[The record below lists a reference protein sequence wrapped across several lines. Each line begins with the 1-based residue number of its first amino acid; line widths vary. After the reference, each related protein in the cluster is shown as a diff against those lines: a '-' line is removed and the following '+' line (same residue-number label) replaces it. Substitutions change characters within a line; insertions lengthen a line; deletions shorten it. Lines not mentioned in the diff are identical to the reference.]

1 MVLSPYIRCPL
12 CCSVGCILQLTGA
25 LKMKIPVHVSRLYAA
40 RTPLIFC
47 LAALSVAAAAAQ
59 LSPDILLLS
68 RIREKVKKNIALAG
82 NCTCVETVARSSRK
96 SEKGRLESIDTVQF
110 EVAWIGGKE
119 LFSLPGERRF
129 TQRPL
134 DALVNLGMSAEG
146 LFGSFVHALFSTNVA
161 TMVPAEES
169 TSTGRRI
176 VQYRF
181 RFPGMMSHYTLTNAA
196 GSARVAWSGS
206 VWADA
211 DSLELVRLIV
221 EADDIPVGLGIRS
234 AVTEIDYGKYQL
246 DTSMLQLP
254 QTSTVT
260 MTYWNGAMN
269 VNRTDFS
276 QCRAFSAASDV
287 SFGETSSRAG
297 ELTDVP
303 EEVFPAD
310 LTIRLRLDKMVQFEQ
325 ATVGDAISA
334 TVETNVREHGTT
346 RLTKGTTISGRIRR
360 LEMLESPSEGVVIEL
375 EFSETSQQGTRRR
388 FMGAIIASDFIKAR
402 VPKAKSTSAP
412 RSDRSPQSLVN
423 EFARSDVPGVAT
435 FLVRT
440 KPYQIPAGF
449 EMVWKS
455 YRSKADKK

>member
-1 MVLSPYIRCPL
+1 
-12 CCSVGCILQLTGA
+12 
-25 LKMKIPVHVSRLYAA
+25 MKIPVHVSRLNPQ
-40 RTPLIFC
+40 RTQVIFC
-47 LAALSVAAAAAQ
+47 LLAFSVAAAAAQ
-59 LSPDILLLS
+59 LSPEVLLLS
-68 RIREKVKKNIALAG
+68 RIREHIKQNIALAR

-96 SEKGRLESIDTVQF
+96 AENVRMESVDTLRF

-119 LFSLPGERRF
+119 LFSFPGERRF

-134 DALVNLGMSAEG
+134 DELVNIGMSAEG
-146 LFGSFVHALFSTNVA
+146 LFGSFVHELFSTNVPTIA
-161 TMVPAEES
+161 PAEES

-181 RFPGMMSHYTLTNAA
+181 RFPAMMSHYTLTNAA
-196 GSARVAWSGS
+196 GSARVGWSGAF
-206 VWADA
+206 WADA
-211 DSLELVRLIV
+211 DSLELVRLRV

-234 AVTEIDYGKYQL
+234 AVTEIEYGKYLL

-287 SFGETSSRAG
+287 SFDETSSTAA

-303 EEVFPAD
+303 EEAFPAD
-310 LTIRLRLDKMVQFEQ
+310 LTIRMRLDKMVQFGQ

-334 TVETNVREHGTT
+334 SVETDVREHGTT
-346 RLTKGTTISGRIRR
+346 RLTQGTTISGRIRR
-360 LEMLESPSEGVVIEL
+360 LEMLESPSEGIVIEL
-375 EFSETSQQGTRRR
+375 EFSETSQQGTRLR
-388 FMGAIIASDFIKAR
+388 FTGAIIASDFMKAR
-402 VPKAKSTSAP
+402 VPKARSTSAP
-412 RSDRSPQSLVN
+412 RSERSPQSLVN
-423 EFARSDVPGVAT
+423 EFARSDVPGVAM

-449 EMVWKS
+449 EMVWKT